1 MLLKFT
7 HLLQMPKFPSH
18 GWILFHGLFH
28 SLYVVY
34 VYDIYIYI
42 IYIHIY
48 LFINLSV
55 DELISSF
62 HILVLVNST
71 AINMRV
77 HLSIQYPIWIF
88 LGYISRGR
96 ITVHIVVL
104 LLIFLWN
111 FHTVFHS
118 GWIIYIPTISIQV
131 FPDFRIL
138 ANNCVFFMTAVLT
151 GVK

>member
-55 DELISSF
+55 DELRSSS
-62 HILVLVNST
+62 HILVIVNNT

-104 LLIFLWN
+104 LLIFYETFILFSIVAELSTFPPSVYKYFLISVSWLTIVFSLWQL
-111 FHTVFHS
+111 S
-118 GWIIYIPTISIQV
+118 
-131 FPDFRIL
+131 
-138 ANNCVFFMTAVLT
+138 
-151 GVK
+151 

>member
-28 SLYVVY
+28 SMYVVY

-42 IYIHIY
+42 IYIYIHIY

-104 LLIFLWN
+104 LLIFYETFILFSIVAELSTFPPSVYKYFLISVSWLTIVFSLWQL
-111 FHTVFHS
+111 S
-118 GWIIYIPTISIQV
+118 
-131 FPDFRIL
+131 
-138 ANNCVFFMTAVLT
+138 
-151 GVK
+151 